1 MTYSRLAF
9 GGSSL
14 WLMSWCQTTS
24 ELPRLPIAL
33 PSTTILEM
41 TATYG
46 GVTTIRSPG
55 AMSSS
60 SEPAREGDQGV
71 VVELLITEAKYEVV
85 IPGFVNVSETLVV
98 GLTG

>member
-60 SEPAREGDQGV
+60 PNRREKV
-71 VVELLITEAKYEVV
+71 TKAL
-85 IPGFVNVSETLVV
+85 SSSC
-98 GLTG
+98 